1 MTPGGIRGEFNDCRT
16 CWDSLKEKKAFLKLE
31 QGLALPPMLLRSN
44 PNPDYLLPFF
54 TLILLSSVKI
64 RDILPELE
72 VNTHSQ
78 GQVSSRK
85 AKTIPLF

>member
-31 QGLALPPMLLRSN
+31 QGLALLPMLLRSN

-54 TLILLSSVKI
+54 TLILLSSVKNQ
-64 RDILPELE
+64 R
-72 VNTHSQ
+72 H
-78 GQVSSRK
+78 SSRIGGECPQPGASK
-85 AKTIPLF
+85 LKKG